1 MGSLRSH
8 IRDIIRE
15 YDSIEDYLKTQ
26 NVDKK
31 GFSRCSEETPKYN
44 WTTTTTMDRIE
55 DKTSDLITEAVVDD
69 LRSRSKV
76 GIKKYN
82 TTLYQNNKDDYMNH
96 LYEELLDAAQYI
108 KKEMSF
114 VPMIK
119 QMMEDCPNDIELG
132 KKIRETFNG

>member
-15 YDSIEDYLKTQ
+15 YDSMEDYLKTQ

-31 GFSRCSEETPKYN
+31 GFSRCADEAPKYN
-44 WTTTTTMDRIE
+44 WTTTTTMEKVEDR
-55 DKTSDLITEAVVDD
+55 TSDLITEAVVDD

-82 TTLYQNNKDDYMNH
+82 TTLDQNNKDDYMNH

-119 QMMEDCPNDIELG
+119 QMMKDCPNDMELG